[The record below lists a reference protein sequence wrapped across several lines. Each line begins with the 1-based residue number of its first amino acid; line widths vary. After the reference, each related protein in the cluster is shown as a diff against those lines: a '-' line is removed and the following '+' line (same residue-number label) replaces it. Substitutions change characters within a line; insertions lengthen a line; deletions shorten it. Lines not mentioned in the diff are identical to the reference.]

1 MFVGSAPGVGEPQ
14 LIVALGASAGGLEPL
29 QSFVEVAPAGAGIA
43 YVLLQHLSPDH
54 PTLMQSL
61 LARHTPMPVVTA
73 EDGMPVH
80 ADTIYLLPARSE
92 MTLRDGVLGLE
103 EQIRTTGEPLR
114 PIDQFFV
121 SMAEDRGDRCVS
133 IVLSGTGSDGSKG
146 TSAVHE
152 AGGLTIAQ
160 DASAAFAGM
169 PDAAIRSGDI
179 DQVLEPKRMPDAIL
193 AFAVDPAAGRKGP
206 RDDAGGHPHE
216 RIVTLLE
223 DSFGIDFTAYK
234 PSTVQRRIS
243 RRLELTEE
251 GDEEAYFERLT
262 QHPEELRQL
271 YHDLLI
277 GVTQF
282 FRDDRPWQVLGG
294 LADELVA
301 QAYSE
306 RREVRAWVAGCAT
319 GQEAYSVAMTLQ
331 EAADRNGLNTRIR
344 VFATDADHA
353 SIEAAS
359 AGTYAHEALEGVSN
373 DRRARFFT
381 SDGDRFRPRPELR
394 RLVTFTTH
402 NLLSEAP
409 FTRLDLASCRNLL
422 IYLRPEARAR
432 ALALLHFSL
441 RVGGVMFLGAS
452 ESIEPY
458 GSEFNELDGRS
469 RLFTKLRDVRLL
481 GSQPAPRKRTVLPQL
496 SNPPRSSV
504 NERLMRAYDDLLSIY
519 GPTGFLI
526 DDQRRLVHVF
536 GSAGPLLTSPDGRV
550 TGDLLDQLDESLRVP
565 LWGAIQRAFNRQ
577 ERVEVD
583 DIRLLGGERERHGRL
598 VVTPM
603 PDRFGG
609 PAYAMVAVETVEHIE
624 PVSLDA
630 LGMTRTPPAGAEAD
644 TSVDVVFLERELQ
657 LTRETLQTTVE
668 ELEASNEELVASN
681 EELQSTNEEL
691 QSVNEELHTV
701 NSEYEEKIV
710 ELTQLTNDL
719 DNLMASTE
727 IGTLFLDAD
736 LCVRRFTPDLAAS
749 FRLRQSD
756 IGRSVEDFA
765 DRLGIAGF
773 HRRLRAVVSTG
784 VPDEDQVLLDGRNM
798 LVRMNPYLVGE
809 RIDGVVLT
817 LVNVDALARTR
828 AQLEAETGRFEAF
841 MRNSP
846 ALKWALDAAGR
857 YAYVNERYCRIMGVT
872 EEECLGRTPAQVLT
886 GTASESF
893 LQQSGVTDRQAHD
906 DGTTSFEIQVE
917 LASGTRFLRTVTFEF
932 DYAGET
938 YVGGSSIDVTET
950 KLAAERAQTAADE
963 IQELLDTFPE
973 PVWALDAD
981 RRIVRVNAVARALSE
996 VDPLMQRPTEA
1007 YGAGAVW
1014 METDAAESEVERPFG
1029 ADGPRHLRVLTSRTR
1044 AGGRM
1049 VVGIDLTQLVEA
1061 QRSAEERSVAMAHRN
1076 AELDQFAHM
1085 ASHDLRAP
1093 IRAVHLLSQQAI
1105 AGDEDPIAFAH
1116 EAASTAERMREII
1129 DSLLAFADVGRH
1141 EVRLS
1146 PVDLAAVVESV
1157 RRDLRAELEATG
1169 GTIEAD
1175 DLPTW
1180 PVDAVLIRRAI
1191 MNLAHN
1197 ALVHGGVDDPVVR
1210 IEASQLDDDLLE
1222 IDVTDNGRGIGPYD
1236 DVNVFD
1242 PFTRV
1247 NAAHPG
1253 TGMGLAIARRVTQR
1267 HGGSINIAR
1276 SGPDGTT
1283 FRLRLRSTEHDD

>member
-1 MFVGSAPGVGEPQ
+1 MITASGVGDPQ

-29 QSFVEVAPAGAGIA
+29 QSFVEVAPAGAGVA

-61 LARHTPMPVVTA
+61 LARHTPMPVITA
-73 EDGMPVH
+73 EDGMRVQ
-80 ADTIYLLPARSE
+80 ADTVYLLPARSE
-92 MTLRDGVLGLE
+92 MTVRRGVLRLE

-114 PIDQFFV
+114 PIDRFFI

-146 TSAVHE
+146 TSAVSA
-152 AGGLTIAQ
+152 AGGLTMAQ

-169 PDAAIRSGDI
+169 PDAAIRTGDV

-193 AFAVDPAAGRKGP
+193 AFTVDPEAGRIGP
-206 RDDAGGHPHE
+206 DDLVDAQPHQS
-216 RIVTLLE
+216 IVSLLE
-223 DSFGIDFTAYK
+223 TSFGIDFSAYK

-243 RRLELTEE
+243 RRLEMSED
-251 GDEEAYFERLT
+251 GDEQAYLERLIE
-262 QHPEELRQL
+262 QPEELRTL

-277 GVTQF
+277 GVTEF

-294 LADELVA
+294 LADELVE
-301 QAYSE
+301 QAHSE

-331 EAADRNGLNTRIR
+331 EASDRNGLNTRIR
-344 VFATDADHA
+344 VFATDADQS
-353 SIEAAS
+353 SIEFAS
-359 AGTYAHEALEGVSN
+359 AGVYPVEALDGVSS

-381 SDGDRFRPRPELR
+381 NDGDNLRVRPELR

-441 RVGGVMFLGAS
+441 RVGGVMFLGSS

-458 GSEFNELDGRS
+458 GGEFNELDSRS

-481 GSQPAPRKRTVLPQL
+481 GSQPIPRKNAASLPTL
-496 SNPPRSSV
+496 AAPPRSTV
-504 NERLMRAYDDLLSIY
+504 NERLMRAYDDLLAVY

-536 GSAGPLLTSPDGRV
+536 GSAGPLLTSHDGRV

-565 LWGAIQRAFNRQ
+565 LWGAIQRAFNRH

-583 DIRLLGGERERHGRL
+583 DIQLLSADGELPARL

-609 PAYAMVAVETVEHIE
+609 PAYAMVAVETVEHTE
-624 PVSLDA
+624 PEALDA
-630 LGMTRTPPAGAEAD
+630 TGMTRTPPENGAAD

-727 IGTLFLDAD
+727 IGTLFLDAE
-736 LCVRRFTPDLAAS
+736 LCVRRFTPDVAAS
-749 FRLRQSD
+749 FRIRQSD
-756 IGRSVEDFA
+756 LGRSVEDFA
-765 DRLGIAGF
+765 DRLGIEDF
-773 HRRLRAVVSTG
+773 HRRLRAVVRSAI
-784 VPDEDQVLLDGRNM
+784 PDEDQILLDGRNV

-809 RIDGVVLT
+809 RVDGVVLT
-817 LVNVDALARTR
+817 LVNVDALATAQ

-846 ALKWALDAAGR
+846 AMKWALDADGR
-857 YAYVNERYCRIMGVT
+857 YAYVNDRYCRVMGVT
-872 EEECLGRTPAQVLT
+872 EEECLGREPDEVLV
-886 GTASESF
+886 GKASTSF
-893 LQQSGVTDRQAHD
+893 LDQSRATNQMAHD
-906 DGTTSFEIQVE
+906 DGTTSFEIEVE
-917 LASGTRFLRTVTFEF
+917 LTSGTRHMRTVTFEF
-932 DYAGET
+932 EYGGRT
-938 YVGGSSIDVTET
+938 YLGGSSIDVTDS
-950 KLAAERAQTAADE
+950 KLATARAQAAADE
-963 IQELLDTFPE
+963 IQEMLDTFPE
-973 PVWALDAD
+973 PVWVLDATGH
-981 RRIVRVNAVARALSE
+981 IVRVNAAARSFSDI
-996 VDPLMQRPTEA
+996 DPLMRRPIEV
-1007 YGAGAVW
+1007 YG
-1014 METDAAESEVERPFG
+1014 DAAAWFDADELETELERPFG
-1029 ADGPRHLRVLTSRTR
+1029 VDGPRHMRVLSSFTR
-1044 AGGRM
+1044 SGGRM
-1049 VVGIDLTQLVEA
+1049 VIGIDLTQLVEA
-1061 QRSAEERSVAMAHRN
+1061 QRAAEERSVAMAHRN

-1141 EVRLS
+1141 EVNLTA
-1146 PVDLAAVVESV
+1146 VDLTDVVESV
-1157 RRDLRAELEATG
+1157 RRDLRAELETTG
-1169 GTIEAD
+1169 GRIEAG
-1175 DLPTW
+1175 DLPEW
-1180 PVDAVLIRRAI
+1180 PVDPVLLRRAI

-1197 ALVHGGVDDPVVR
+1197 ALVHGGVDEPVVR
-1210 IEASQLDDDLLE
+1210 IDAARLDDDLLE
-1222 IDVTDNGRGIGPYD
+1222 IDVTDNGRGIGPHD

-1247 NAAHPG
+1247 NAEHPG
-1253 TGMGLAIARRVTQR
+1253 TGMGLAIARRVSQR

-1276 SGPDGTT
+1276 TGPEGTT
-1283 FRLRLRSTEHDD
+1283 FRLRLRSSDGDG